1 LSVSKI
7 FNDPVYGFITVSDR
21 LILQLIDHPY
31 FQRLSR
37 VSQVGLSHFVYPGAH
52 HTRFHHALGALHLM
66 QQALDGLRAKGVTIC
81 DEEYRSAQIAI
92 LLHDI
97 GHGPFSHTL
106 ENTILE
112 GVDHESLSLE
122 IMKLLNV
129 QYNGELETA
138 IAIFTGRYHKQFLH
152 QLVSSQ
158 LDVDRLDYLMRD
170 SFYTGVAEGIIG
182 SERIIKM
189 MQVVDDQLV
198 IEEKGIY
205 SLEKFLIARRLMYWQ
220 VYLHKTV
227 LSAELLLTLIMQRAK
242 SLAAEGKKL
251 FCTSALQKFLYPAA
265 STITQSA
272 MIEEFARLDDF
283 DVLASIKE
291 WSNDE
296 DRVLSDLCKRLIQRR
311 LFKAVWWNEEPNKMD
326 MQRIIQTIASTYGL
340 DDKDASY
347 YVRSERIVQLPYDSS
362 KGEIMIRMKNGTLKT
377 IFEAS
382 DNLSRENMSRPV
394 VKYIVCY
401 PKEIQSEINKKLSMF
416 TN

>member
-1 LSVSKI
+1 MSISKI

-37 VSQVGLSHFVYPGAH
+37 ISQVGLSHFVYPGAH

-66 QQALDGLRAKGVTIC
+66 HQALDGLRAKGVSISE
-81 DEEYRSAQIAI
+81 EEYRAAQIAI

-129 QYNGELETA
+129 QFNGELEAA
-138 IAIFTGRYHKQFLH
+138 IAIFTGSYQKQFLH

-158 LDVDRLDYLMRD
+158 LDIDRLDYLMRD
-170 SFYTGVAEGIIG
+170 SFYTGVAEGVIG

-189 MQVVDDQLV
+189 MQVIDDQLV

-227 LSAELLLTLIMQRAK
+227 LSAELLLMLIMQRAK
-242 SLAAEGKKL
+242 SLAAEGKTL

-265 STITQSA
+265 YALTQSA
-272 MIEEFARLDDF
+272 MMEEFARLDDF

-291 WSNDE
+291 WCNDE
-296 DRVLSDLCKRLIQRR
+296 DLVLSDLCKRLIQRR
-311 LFKAVWWNEEPNKMD
+311 LFKAVWWNEAPNKHH
-326 MQRIIQTIASTYGL
+326 MQRIIQTIASIYGL
-340 DDKDASY
+340 DDKKASY
-347 YVRSERIVQLPYDSS
+347 YVRADRIVQLPYDSS
-362 KGEIMIRMKNGTLKT
+362 KGEIMIRMKNGSLKT
-377 IFEAS
+377 IFDAS
-382 DNLSRENMSRPV
+382 DNLSRENLSRPV

-401 PKEIQSEINKKLSMF
+401 PKEIQSEINK
-416 TN
+416 N